1 VVELVQLL
9 RGFLQLGLKGLPLL
23 GGKFFHEFQE
33 ALEVAFQGAEG
44 VHGAP
49 EAGGLLA
56 HLAGGLGIVPEG
68 GVLEA
73 PLQLF

>member
-1 VVELVQLL
+1 MVELVQLL
-9 RGFLQLGLKGLPLL
+9 RGLLQLGLEGLPFL
-23 GGKFFHEFQE
+23 GGKLLHELQK

-44 VHGAP
+44 VYGAP